1 MWGSQAVRGL
11 LRITD
16 RLTLIILFPP
26 RVERAIII
34 IIIIIIILLV
44 E

>member
-11 LRITD
+11 LHITD
-16 RLTLIILFPP
+16 RLILIILFPP

-34 IIIIIIILLV
+34 IIIIIIPLV